1 MNLFAR
7 IVSHGFALAVVALLA
22 LGLVYRGE
30 LFPEWE
36 LPGFLALG
44 DRTGAEPAEQATQVA
59 PPPVEV
65 TGAGQPAAEQTS
77 TQATAGQATT
87 EPVTPPEAGAGTGE
101 PAVQDAGTATGMA
114 LTDTETQESLA
125 SDTAPMTTTATA
137 ESAEA
142 EAAPREEEARPA
154 EPAPVA
160 AAQQAPVTSGQMS
173 TGDIDVGTAAA
184 DRAGEAQPAAGTT
197 DETMSSAETVSE
209 PASGEPEATADT
221 TPAAPAAVT
230 PYRVLAAAR
239 EAYWLRDY
247 AVAEQKYQELIAL
260 DPDNPDGYG
269 ELGNMYFSQGD
280 WEKANAAYYEAGTR
294 LAAQGMYDRARQ
306 LVEVIRGL
314 NGEQADELEQQIDD
328 AESASP

>member
-44 DRTGAEPAEQATQVA
+44 DRTAAEQATGVA
-59 PPPVEV
+59 PPPVKV
-65 TGAGQPAAEQTS
+65 TGAETSVTEQPATEAMTGPA
-77 TQATAGQATT
+77 ATEA
-87 EPVTPPEAGAGTGE
+87 VTPPPAGTGTGE
-101 PAVQDAGTATGMA
+101 PTVEAAGTATGTA
-114 LTDTETQESLA
+114 LTETQTEEPA
-125 SDTAPMTTTATA
+125 AGAAAPATTTS
-137 ESAEA
+137 EPVEP
-142 EAAPREEEARPA
+142 EAAPVEEEARPA

-160 AAQQAPVTSGQMS
+160 VAEQAPVTTGQMP

-184 DRAGEAQPAAGTT
+184 GRAGETQPADETTAAEPASTT
-197 DETMSSAETVSE
+197 DETMSSAGT
-209 PASGEPEATADT
+209 ASGEPAAAADT
-221 TPAAPAAVT
+221 TPAATAAVT

-280 WEKANAAYYEAGTR
+280 WEKAAATYYEAGTR

-314 NGEQADELEQQIDD
+314 NGEQADELEQQIGD
-328 AESASP
+328 AESAAP